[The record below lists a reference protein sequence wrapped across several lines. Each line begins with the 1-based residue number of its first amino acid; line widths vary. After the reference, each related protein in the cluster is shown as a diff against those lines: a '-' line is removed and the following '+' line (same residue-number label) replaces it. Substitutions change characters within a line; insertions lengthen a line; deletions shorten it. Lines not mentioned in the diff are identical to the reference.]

1 LPKKKQYRTR
11 LEIIAAI
18 LKTAL
23 DGANQTRMMYLALLS
38 FTQVKDYLQVL
49 TESGLLER
57 KNKIMIYRTTAKGRE
72 FLDKYETL
80 KI

>member
-1 LPKKKQYRTR
+1 M
-11 LEIIAAI
+11 EIIAAI

-38 FTQVKDYLQVL
+38 FTQVKDYIEVL

-57 KNKIMIYRTTAKGRE
+57 KKKVMTYKTTAKGRE

-80 KI
+80 KL

>member
-1 LPKKKQYRTR
+1 M
-11 LEIIAAI
+11 EIIAAI

-38 FTQVKDYLQVL
+38 FTQVKDYLEVL
-49 TESGLLER
+49 TKSGLLER

>member
-1 LPKKKQYRTR
+1 
-11 LEIIAAI
+11 
-18 LKTAL
+18 
-23 DGANQTRMMYLALLS
+23 MMYLALLS
-38 FTQVKDYLQVL
+38 FTQVKDYLEVL

-57 KNKIMIYRTTAKGRE
+57 NKKTKTYRTTAKGRE

>member
-1 LPKKKQYRTR
+1 LPKKKKYRSR
-11 LEIIAAI
+11 SDIVAAI

-23 DGANQTRMMYLALLS
+23 DGANQTKMMYLALLS
-38 FTQVKDYLQVL
+38 FTQVKDYLEVL

-57 KNKIMIYRTTAKGRE
+57 NKKTKTYRTTAKGRE